1 MGWTMKSLMRYA
13 GLALAGLLA
22 CEAGADTTLCIHK
35 KTGRVRAVQTG
46 ACKGREEAVKLA
58 DPAAQPTGAI
68 QVYDANNQFLGLLT
82 GNAYPYATQVY
93 LPSERISFRIRPV
106 GDGTVG
112 DLEDVADWSDRQ
124 RYYTSSDCSGPAYIG
139 NYYAGKIINTG
150 QGFIRYDAPM
160 QQIDVRGVVPIS
172 KGQPGSCAPAPSVN
186 KAYVVEDSPT
196 PVTLPFS
203 VPVALPLQFRN

>member
-1 MGWTMKSLMRYA
+1 MKSLMRYA

-82 GNAYPYATQVY
+82 GSANPYGTSFYIPSLQMSTSISMNKDLGSDAGDIWERSGEAY
-93 LPSERISFRIRPV
+93 F
-106 GDGTVG
+106 
-112 DLEDVADWSDRQ
+112 
-124 RYYTSSDCSGPAYIG
+124 TSRDCSGTAYKKTGYAGQIFKRGG
-139 NYYAGKIINTG
+139 NYYINKNKPVYLDIHSETRPDVSCFGTG
-150 QGFIRYDAPM
+150 SNGVSVSGFFQEDT
-160 QQIDVRGVVPIS
+160 
-172 KGQPGSCAPAPSVN
+172 PSQ
-186 KAYVVEDSPT
+186 
-196 PVTLPFS
+196 VTLPFQT
-203 VPVALPLQFRN
+203 PVALPLQFRN

>member
-1 MGWTMKSLMRYA
+1 MKSLMRYA

-82 GNAYPYATQVY
+82 GSANPYGTSFY
-93 LPSERISFRIRPV
+93 IPSLRASFSIQPV
-106 GDGTVG
+106 GDGTTG
-112 DLEDVADWSDRQ
+112 DSDNQAWDDR
-124 RYYTSSDCSGPAYIG
+124 RLYYASSDCSGPAYISTSF
-139 NYYAGKIINTG
+139 AGKIVKSERGFVVYENAIQKIQIN
-150 QGFIRYDAPM
+150 GFKWFSNYQCSTDSANN
-160 QQIDVRGVVPIS
+160 S
-172 KGQPGSCAPAPSVN
+172 N
-186 KAYVVEDSPT
+186 YVYIIEDSPT
-196 PVTLPFS
+196 PVTLPFQT
-203 VPVALPLQFRN
+203 PVALPLQFRN